1 MQHLLL
7 TPRGWISEGRGG
19 RAGKRWAL
27 LGKYKEDSPV
37 ASRSTD
43 IYHMFKPSL
52 YCNQIKRKLCLH
64 YEINFVSEDGTTLGA
79 EIYEECMELYT
90 FSMNK

>member
-7 TPRGWISEGRGG
+7 TPRGWISEGRGR
-19 RAGKRWAL
+19 RAGKSWAL
-27 LGKYKEDSPV
+27 LGKHKEGSLV

-64 YEINFVSEDGTTLGA
+64 YEINFVSGDEATLGSRD
-79 EIYEECMELYT
+79 L
-90 FSMNK
+90 